1 MRTVNANEARTKWRD
16 VLDTVAAG
24 KPVVVERYG
33 KPVAAVI
40 PFDAYEALAEQIEDL
55 EDERAA
61 DVALAEY
68 LRDPSGAMALEDL
81 DAELEE
87 MEVSEG
93 ENRNA

>member
-1 MRTVNANEARTKWRD
+1 MRTVNANEARTNWRD
-16 VLDTVAAG
+16 VLDTVVAG
-24 KPVVVERYG
+24 KSVVVERHG

-40 PFDAYEALAEQIEDL
+40 PFDVYEALAEQIEDL

-68 LRDPSGAMALEDL
+68 LRDPSGAMALEEL

-93 ENRNA
+93 KSRNA